1 MIKLHR
7 PQPRLH
13 QSNHQGF
20 TLVEVLIAG
29 VLVTTIMI
37 AVARLSAQAMAG
49 SNNQKDRQAIE
60 AAINDN
66 IQLIQQADSRI
77 TVNRLNDQTDG
88 VLDSTTLNNACGDGS
103 INNNPANFLI
113 QQIQTGEMNVE
124 PPDISTSQ
132 QIYNITRDFIVLPL
146 GTTYIAQITYTFDG
160 PEKGITSESR
170 VVEVSPS
177 FEAGCY

>member
-1 MIKLHR
+1 MLKLCR
-7 PQPRLH
+7 QQLR
-13 QSNHQGF
+13 QRSSNHQGF

-29 VLVTTIMI
+29 VLMTTIMI

-49 SNNQKDRQAIE
+49 SNNQKDRQAME

-66 IQLIQQADSRI
+66 IQLIQQADSKI

-103 INNNPANFLI
+103 INNNPASFLI
-113 QQIQTGEMNVE
+113 QQIKTGEMNVA
-124 PPDISTSQ
+124 PPEITTSQ
-132 QIYNITRDFIVLPL
+132 QSSEITRDLIVLPL
-146 GTTYIAQITYTFDG
+146 GATYIAQITYTFDG
-160 PEKGITSESR
+160 PENGIKSESR
-170 VVEVSPS
+170 VIEVSPS